1 FDIALSGPSDVA
13 HAAQAS
19 EHEIDLSLPPAE
31 SEADSSMVYQRGKLE
46 ANQAV
51 LAAALDARRR
61 DAASPARDEAPP
73 PPPARRPQPRPR
85 GGAAAGTSPPPRRGR
100 EHVFRGAPPGI
111 LTGAGGVLAASF
123 AGILPGRGA
132 APAETATEIDR
143 LRKEAD
149 AAKAEARNTQTRADL
164 FMASVRNSLSGAGV
178 ANPDNTDEGIR
189 VLANRANTARAEA
202 TAAQNE
208 LDRARKEALDA
219 KAELVKARSAADPAL
234 AALTK
239 ALKDAGFDAVRP
251 GRGQEVGRR
260 RDRRRGEGEGHV
272 RQAGRG
278 REEGG

>member
-1 FDIALSGPSDVA
+1 ALSGPSDVT

-61 DAASPARDEAPP
+61 DDARPERDEAPP
-73 PPPARRPQPRPR
+73 PRPARREK
-85 GGAAAGTSPPPRRGR
+85 APPPSRGR
-100 EHVFRGAPPGI
+100 EHMFRGAAIGLLI
-111 LTGAGGVLAASF
+111 GAGGVLAAYF